1 MKLSRVHSRQGQSL
15 VIVVL
20 MLTVLLG
27 VAGTGLTVGTVYYA
41 RTRLQNAVDAAALA
55 GAQTYQN
62 PGSQA
67 SLISQDDPGATGTVE
82 WNPDIFY
89 PNTVVATGSVEVPGG
104 FAQIFGFHDF
114 TVRARA
120 VASPA
125 PGWPFDFAIFQGTT
139 QEALSFNGA
148 KLDVTGGIHANQ
160 DINFNGGKD
169 TVSGVISATGTVSPS
184 GVGTIENNAP
194 YIPMPV
200 WNAPGLPSGYT
211 TIGSSTNPVSNW
223 PTSNEL
229 DGNTLTG
236 NYFVYGN
243 VSLPAGIVVD
253 GSIEA
258 TGTITLSGG
267 DTINGNLI
275 GDGPN
280 SGITD
285 QSGNNSSSQG
295 KSASSQPNTI
305 NGSLFTLGGGNI
317 TFDGANTTLGNS
329 VNALILAALPSN
341 GQPGGNITFNGSNN
355 SNTVPGIIYAPDGTI
370 TFNGGSNTFEGSIV
384 GNQVQFNGSNN
395 IVQWNQSVV
404 DSTPFGE
411 PVLIQ

>member
-1 MKLSRVHSRQGQSL
+1 MKLSREHSRQGQSL
-15 VIVVL
+15 VIVAL

-82 WNPDIFY
+82 WNTDIFY

-125 PGWPFDFAIFQGTT
+125 PGWPFDFAIFQGSSTD
-139 QEALSFNGA
+139 LSIDGTSLN
-148 KLDVTGGIHANQ
+148 VVGGIHSNGS
-160 DINFNGGKD
+160 ISLNGGPSGKD
-169 TVSGVISATGTVSPS
+169 IVTGVLSATSTVSPT
-184 GVGTIENNAP
+184 GLPNTEENAP
-194 YIPMPV
+194 YIPMPI
-200 WNAPGLPSGYT
+200 WTLPSFPNLQT
-211 TIGSSTNPVSNW
+211 ENSNW
-223 PTSNEL
+223 TVTQSTP
-229 DGNTLTG
+229 GG
-236 NYFVYGN
+236 NYFVNGSVTIDSN
-243 VSLPAGIVVD
+243 VTFN

-258 TGTITLSGG
+258 TGGITYGEG
-267 DTINGNLI
+267 DTINGSLI
-275 GDGPN
+275 
-280 SGITD
+280 
-285 QSGNNSSSQG
+285 
-295 KSASSQPNTI
+295 A
-305 NGSLFTLGGGNI
+305 LGGNI
-317 TFDGANTTLGNS
+317 TSNGGNGTLAS
-329 VNALILAALPSN
+329 STSLVLAALPYN
-341 GQPGGNITFNGSNN
+341 GQPGGNITFNGANN
-355 SNTVPGIIYAPDGTI
+355 SVSNGVVYAPDGRI
-370 TFNGGSNTFEGSIV
+370 KLNGSGNTFVGSIV
-384 GNQVQFNGSNN
+384 GNVVDPKGSGQT
-395 IVQWNQSVV
+395 VKWNQSVV